1 MGGEERIENS
11 INIKNTERELFN
23 KAYYLIEAIEA
34 SWSIRIWI
42 VSEANKEGVA
52 KQLCI
57 LAKYDKKF
65 REELNK
71 LLRKTEDRLRK
82 EFDEL

>member
-1 MGGEERIENS
+1 MGGEKRIENS
-11 INIKNTERELFN
+11 INIKNMERELFN

-42 VSEANKEGVA
+42 VSEANKEEVA

-65 REELNK
+65 REELK
-71 LLRKTEDRLRK
+71 ELLRKTEDRLRK